1 MWTKLTF
8 CKKMR
13 RYVNQREA
21 QTSLKTWPN
30 PYPRTRRKGN
40 FFFASSDIL
49 PIFWKCPSSIDS
61 KGSLQCLYWRLSF
74 CFIYKQVVLIFRWNC
89 FVVIGELLRN
99 SNLRPSQWKSAY
111 IVRCPSTSYALC
123 AYALSYET
131 AIFPSATAII
141 TFYSFCLWRTFF
153 VVVYTLDIRLSP
165 GSHSKESIPK
175 EPLLMNLIV
184 C

>member
-1 MWTKLTF
+1 MRTKLLFVRKWEDMWTKLTF

-40 FFFASSDIL
+40 FFFASSDFL

-74 CFIYKQVVLIFRWNC
+74 CFIYKQVVLGGI
-89 FVVIGELLRN
+89 VLLWFKSFSETPTYVQVSERVRI
-99 SNLRPSQWKSAY
+99 SSGVRPHHM
-111 IVRCPSTSYALC
+111 LC
-123 AYALSYET
+123 VHMLSHMR
-131 AIFPSATAII
+131 PL
-141 TFYSFCLWRTFF
+141 SFLQ
-153 VVVYTLDIRLSP
+153 P
-165 GSHSKESIPK
+165 PQ
-175 EPLLMNLIV
+175 
-184 C
+184 